1 LNIVSAPGTSPY
13 CLIRDL
19 ETFFASSV

>member
-1 LNIVSAPGTSPY
+1 MY

-19 ETFFASSV
+19 EIIMSSDKVSLC